1 MILIDNSQILVS
13 SVLMQVNDD
22 KEISKDL
29 VRHIALSSYL
39 TVKRKFGREYG
50 EIVICNDTKDY
61 WRKDYF
67 PNYKANRKK
76 ARAESDR
83 DWSRI
88 FGIVNEIR
96 DELKAVIPY
105 RWLAVDRC
113 EADDLIAT
121 LAKRHTHIE
130 KQILIISSD
139 GDFEQL
145 QILNGMM
152 GREYIEQWSPMKKE
166 FLKSENPVQALT
178 ELVIRGDAGD
188 GVPNVLSEE
197 DCLISDGKRQ
207 KPMTKKRLD
216 EIIAA
221 AKEAGLKGEDYSKI
235 NTRYGQNNTVLN
247 LFQIPPEWSDKIMEE
262 FNKTATR
269 KTGPLLDYMVKNRL
283 TQHLEN
289 ITEF

>member
-13 SVLMQVNDD
+13 SVLMQVKDD

-96 DELKAVIPY
+96 DELKAVLPY
-105 RWLAVDRC
+105 RWLSVDRC

-121 LAKRHTHIE
+121 LCKRMSHIE
-130 KQILIISSD
+130 KRILIVSSD

-145 QILNGMM
+145 QILNKTMN
-152 GREYIEQWSPMKKE
+152 RDYIEQWSPIKKE
-166 FLKSENPVQALT
+166 FISCPDPIAALT
-178 ELVIRGDAGD
+178 ELVIRGDSGD

-197 DCLISDGKRQ
+197 DCLITDGKRQ

-216 EIIAA
+216 EIIKAA
-221 AKEAGLKGEDYSKI
+221 SEAMVRGEDYNKI
-235 NTRYGQNNTVLN
+235 NPRYAQNNTVLN
-247 LFQIPPEWSDKIMEE
+247 LFQIPTEWSEKIMEE
-262 FNKTATR
+262 YNKT
-269 KTGPLLDYMVKNRL
+269 KTQKTSLLLDYMVKNRL

>member
-39 TVKRKFGREYG
+39 AVKRKFGREYG

-96 DELKAVIPY
+96 DELKAVLPY
-105 RWLAVDRC
+105 RWLSVDRC

-121 LAKRHTHIE
+121 LCKRMSHIE
-130 KQILIISSD
+130 KRILIVSSD

-145 QILNGMM
+145 QILNKTMN
-152 GREYIEQWSPMKKE
+152 RDYIEQWSPIKKE
-166 FLKSENPVQALT
+166 FVSCPDPIAALT
-178 ELVIRGDAGD
+178 ELVIRGDSGD

-197 DCLISDGKRQ
+197 DCLITDGKRQ

-216 EIIAA
+216 EIINAA
-221 AKEAGLKGEDYSKI
+221 SEAMVRGEDYNKI
-235 NTRYGQNNTVLN
+235 NPRYAQNNTVLN
-247 LFQIPPEWSDKIMEE
+247 LFQIPTEWSEKIMEE
-262 FNKTATR
+262 FNKTTTR